1 METKF
6 QASFIPKQPV
16 TEELQRRGGSGGLVF
31 LVAFLIFALSA
42 LAAGGVVVWN
52 KILDTRI
59 ATEKE
64 TLKVNESAL
73 DSNSVREFVRLRDRI
88 DSANKLLQNH
98 LAPSNIFQVL
108 ELYTLKRI
116 RFNDFSY
123 AYAGADK
130 VSVTMRGQAEG
141 NDAYEAIS
149 TQSKQFTI
157 PKLKNV
163 FKSPIFGDLNF
174 VEASNLVTFTFS
186 TIIDSRLISYY
197 KTIKE
202 GSLINPNVPA
212 APIAPAPTQPVQPA
226 QQVQTSAPSN
236 APANAPITNQPAN
249 SSRPAAAGENVPPV
263 GANEDV
269 IDLSI

>member
-31 LVAFLIFALSA
+31 LVSFLIFALSL
-42 LAAGGVVVWN
+42 LAAGGAVVWN

-59 ATEKE
+59 EKE
-64 TLKVNESAL
+64 KNTLKLNESAL

-98 LAPSNIFQVL
+98 IAPSNIFRVL

-116 RFNDFSY
+116 RFNDFAY
-123 AYAGADK
+123 AFAGADK
-130 VSVTMRGQAEG
+130 VSVSMRGQAEG
-141 NDAYEAIS
+141 FDAYEAIS

-174 VEASNLVTFTFS
+174 IEASNIVTFTFS
-186 TIIDSRLISYY
+186 TIVDARLISYY

-202 GSLINPNVPA
+202 GALVTSD
-212 APIAPAPTQPVQPA
+212 
-226 QQVQTSAPSN
+226 TSAPANTVAPVQSVQTVAPTLPATSTATTTQTLPPAASSRTA
-236 APANAPITNQPAN
+236 APASPDT
-249 SSRPAAAGENVPPV
+249 
-263 GANEDV
+263 DV